1 MSLIY
6 KRGNLLDAKVDA
18 LVNAVNAVGVMGKG
32 IALQFK
38 YAFPENYIAYKKAS
52 ERNEIAVGK
61 VLVVPVND
69 LNGVK
74 FIINFPTKQHWRNPS
89 KLQWV
94 KDGLK
99 DLSEQIDKYNIK
111 SIALPALGCGNGGLD
126 WVVVKPVIEQYLSD
140 LDIDVLVYEPSPF
153 VIEIQKKKSLY

>member
-1 MSLIY
+1 MIIY
-6 KRGNLLDAKVDA
+6 KQGNLLDANVDA
-18 LVNAVNAVGVMGKG
+18 LVNAVNTVGVMGKG

-38 YAFPENYIAYKKAS
+38 YAFPENYIAYKQAS

-61 VLVVPVND
+61 VQVVPVND

-74 FIINFPTKQHWRNPS
+74 FIVNFPTKKHWRNPS
-89 KLQWV
+89 KLQWF

-99 DLSEQIDKYNIK
+99 DLREQVNRYDIK

-126 WVVVKPVIEQYLSD
+126 WAVVKPVIEQYLSD
-140 LDIDVLVYEPSPF
+140 LNIDVFVYEPSAF
-153 VIEIQKKKSLY
+153 ATEILKKKTI

>member
-1 MSLIY
+1 MVIY
-6 KRGNLLDAKVDA
+6 KEGNLLEAKVDA
-18 LVNAVNAVGVMGKG
+18 LVNAVNTVGVMGKG

-38 YAFPENYIAYKKAS
+38 YAFPENYVAYKQAS
-52 ERNEIAVGK
+52 ERNEIVVGK

-74 FIINFPTKQHWRNPS
+74 FIVNFPTKQHWRNPS
-89 KLQWV
+89 KLQWI

-99 DLSEQIDKYNIK
+99 DLLEQIIKYDIK

-126 WVVVKPVIEQYLSD
+126 WTVVKPVIEQYLSD
-140 LDIDVLVYEPSPF
+140 LNVEISVYEPSAF
-153 VIEIQKKKSLY
+153 ITEALKKKAK